1 MNNTYD
7 YAEHFISDGR
17 TKYRFKTFKTDNAKE
32 ITLSNDDRKYLLT
45 LFDTKRGRYNAIA
58 EIVFGILGFVLFA
71 IVCGTTFG
79 NGSINGVEI
88 IVSLILL
95 LPPALVIVAG
105 IYNAVTHPTIEK
117 GTFKAYEFEV
127 EKIKRVWKR
136 GRTFYQEE
144 LIKVSSQMIRDDNIK
159 LGIGGSWITVKKNSG
174 YSLPNDGIKAGN
186 KVRVAVLVYGKHM
199 LISLY

>member
-7 YAEHFISDGR
+7 YAACFMSDGR
-17 TKYRFKTFKTDNAKE
+17 TKYRFKDLKTDNAKE

-45 LFDTKRGRYNAIA
+45 VFDPKRGRHNATA
-58 EIVFGILGFVLFA
+58 EIVFGALVFVLFA
-71 IVCGTTFG
+71 MVCGVSFG
-79 NGSINGVEI
+79 RGGIDGVEI

-127 EKIKRVWKR
+127 EKIKRIWKR
-136 GRTFYQEE
+136 GRTYYQEE
-144 LIKVSSQMIRDDNIK
+144 LVKVSSQMIRDDKIR
-159 LGIGGSWITVKKNSG
+159 LGIGGSWIGVKNNSG
-174 YSLPNDGIKAGN
+174 YSLPNDGIKAGV
-186 KVRVAVLVYGKHM
+186 KVRVAVLVYGKYM